1 MKKITS
7 VLSIILLLALC
18 AGSYCYA
25 EPINKWYFANHPMT
39 IQEIKSVYGEPDG
52 IQGLADGT
60 EKVVYNVSE
69 NALDIKSVFFIVKDE
84 KIIDHEIGLQPWQG
98 LTMQQQL
105 DALKSIVGD
114 IGNRMKVLERKT
126 GK

>member
-39 IQEIKSVYGEPDG
+39 VQEIIDEYGKPDG
-52 IQGLADGT
+52 IQKLADGT
-60 EKVVYNVSE
+60 QKFVYNISE
-69 NALDIKSVFFIVKDE
+69 NALDIKSVFFIVKDGN
-84 KIIDHEIGLQPWQG
+84 IIDHELGLQPWQG

-114 IGNRMKVLERKT
+114 IGKRMKVLERKT